1 MIILNDLLK
10 REKVINTELKNTI
23 NFLIERSKRE
33 AKSFNEEKEFFFEIL
48 NQKKE
53 YLKKFKKDIY
63 KKWHEFNVK
72 NHKRLLPKS
81 YTNFLLEHFHEFYM
95 SYFKIFYGLD
105 VQSMELISIERI
117 SDTDIYFEY
126 KYYITHEIEKIYKK
140 TLDELK
146 DQLYGILFPFG
157 FLFFAT
163 SIFGIILRKIIKK
176 NLFIVLEAAILK
188 QENNRNYIHFLII
201 GRDSMDEP
209 FQYYFYKD
217 LYYFLR
223 PFKGIPE
230 SYFEKLLVGRERLFQ
245 FALKQYPHAKS
256 KLLDLFYYFYKK
268 CIILQNISPLLDFLN
283 FVCSRVEDSI
293 FSKEEIIKKHLLNH
307 LEYTTGEKNA
317 ILRIFKFIDKE
328 STLYSTF
335 QANNLPSEKS
345 QLNLFLLFIKYY
357 FSSGLEGLEVGNL
370 LFFPE
375 IFKKKINQVN
385 SNGHH
390 RIINAKTINNINN
403 FMNYFSKL
411 FDDEHD
417 ITFIFQKIT
426 GMKVFNLNNELLK
439 AFLNSLNKS
448 VLNLVEQENK
458 ELSDESYNGKFTFEG
473 VISDLCRILYVLID
487 KIFIRKSP
495 DEASKNFI
503 DPRSR
508 YIGKNIA
515 LRVLELFFFQALN
528 ISDDLWPDYL
538 ISLNKINLLT
548 ELKENMVIP
557 EQRFYSV
564 NELTSIMLFHN
575 IQSFIKPRYFEEELI
590 NKIIIP
596 FNDFILHVK
605 DLVQNTSN
613 EIEIYEALHEFLL
626 QGVTDKQLIKRVKTA
641 CKLLAP
647 FWKYVE

>member
-1 MIILNDLLK
+1 MINK
-10 REKVINTELKNTI
+10 ELKSTI
-23 NFLIERSKRE
+23 NFLIERSKQTVI
-33 AKSFNEEKEFFFEIL
+33 SFNEEKEFFFEIL

-53 YLKKFKKDIY
+53 YLKKFKKEIY
-63 KKWHEFNVK
+63 KNWYEFNLK
-72 NHKRLLPKS
+72 NHKKLIPKS
-81 YTNFLLEHFHEFYM
+81 YTSFLLEHFHEFYM
-95 SYFKIFYGLD
+95 NYFKNFYGLD
-105 VQSMELISIERI
+105 VQSIKLISIERI
-117 SDTDIYFEY
+117 SDKDIYFEY
-126 KYYITHEIEKIYKK
+126 KYYIIPEIEEIYKK

-163 SIFGIILRKIIKK
+163 SIFGMIMRSIIKK

-201 GRDSMDEP
+201 GRDSRDEQ
-209 FQYYFYKD
+209 FKYYFYKD

-223 PFKGIPE
+223 PFKGTPE
-230 SYFEKLLVGRERLFQ
+230 SYYEKLLVGRERLYQ
-245 FALKQYPHAKS
+245 LALKEYPHVKTRF
-256 KLLDLFYYFYKK
+256 LDLFYYFYKK
-268 CIILQNISPLLDFLN
+268 CVILQNISPILDFLN

-293 FSKEEIIKKHLLNH
+293 FTKEEIIKKNLLNH
-307 LEYTTGEKNA
+307 LEYTIGEKNA
-317 ILRIFKFIDKE
+317 ILRIFKFIDRE

-345 QLNLFLLFIKYY
+345 QFNLFLLFIKYY

-375 IFKKKINQVN
+375 IFKRKINQVN
-385 SNGHH
+385 TNGHH
-390 RIINAKTINNINN
+390 RKIDSKTINNINN

-411 FDDEHD
+411 FDNEHE
-417 ITFIFQKIT
+417 IEFIFQKIT
-426 GMKVFNLNNELLK
+426 DTKVFNLNNELLK

-448 VLNLVEQENK
+448 VITFIEKENK
-458 ELSDESYNGKFTFEG
+458 ELSDEENTIKFTFKG

-487 KIFIRKSP
+487 KIFIRDSP

-538 ISLNKINLLT
+538 ISLNKVNILR
-548 ELKENMVIP
+548 ELKENIVIP
-557 EQRFYSV
+557 EQCFYSV

-575 IQSFIKPRYFEEELI
+575 IQSFIKPQYFEESLI
-590 NKIIIP
+590 DKIIIP
-596 FNDFILHVK
+596 FNDFILHIK
-605 DLVQNTSN
+605 NSVQNSSN
-613 EIEIYEALHEFLL
+613 EIEVYEALHEFLL
-626 QGVTDKQLIKRVKTA
+626 EGVTDKELTKRVKTA

-647 FWKYVE
+647 FWKHVE